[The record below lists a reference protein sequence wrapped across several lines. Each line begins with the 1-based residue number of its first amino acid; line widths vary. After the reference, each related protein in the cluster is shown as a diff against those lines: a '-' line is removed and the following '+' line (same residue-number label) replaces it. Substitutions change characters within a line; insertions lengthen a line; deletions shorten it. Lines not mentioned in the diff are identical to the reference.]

1 MNIIWIIPFSIMLAI
16 PLFISY
22 GSKEKD
28 GNFDISIFLV
38 TSISLITLSISVDF
52 LPEYF
57 IILPVLLIAIMYFRS
72 DYQ

>member
-1 MNIIWIIPFSIMLAI
+1 MILTWIIPFFIMLSI
-16 PLFISY
+16 PLSISY
-22 GSKEKD
+22 GSKEKE

-38 TSISLITLSISVDF
+38 TSISLITFSISIDF

-72 DYQ
+72 DH